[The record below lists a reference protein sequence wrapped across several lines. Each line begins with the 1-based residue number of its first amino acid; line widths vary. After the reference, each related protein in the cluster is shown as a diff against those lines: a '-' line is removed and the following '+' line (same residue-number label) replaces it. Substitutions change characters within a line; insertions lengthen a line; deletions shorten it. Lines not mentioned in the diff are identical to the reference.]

1 MRTQL
6 SDLEKAFDSVEYDVL
21 LEHLFRIGVN
31 GKFWLLMKN
40 WYSKSISVVKLDNQ
54 FSECFPVNRGVKQGS
69 VLSPT
74 LFIIVIDSLLK
85 HLDTTG
91 QGLCISGLNVGA
103 SGHADD
109 IRAASNFPEA
119 AKVQG
124 KCVNA
129 FCSANLLKQDRSCD
143 LRESGSMT

>member
-1 MRTQL
+1 M
-6 SDLEKAFDSVEYDVL
+6 
-21 LEHLFRIGVN
+21 
-31 GKFWLLMKN
+31 
-40 WYSKSISVVKLDNQ
+40 SVVKLDNQ

-91 QGLCISGLNVGA
+91 QGLCISGLSVGS

-119 AKVQG
+119 VKVQG
-124 KCVNA
+124 NCVNA
-129 FCSANLLKQDRSCD
+129 FWSANLLTLNSSKTEAATFSRRPLAPFTIHVAGQSIK
-143 LRESGSMT
+143 LLPNV